1 MRRRHPSKRKDGG
14 VDELTADQA
23 DEMHAIADTV
33 RDLGGKPT
41 FTYKT
46 NWPWYQPLVDA
57 GLVAM
62 GPHPDFSDDFKAVW
76 LTPSGMQAI
85 SR

>member
-1 MRRRHPSKRKDGG
+1 M
-14 VDELTADQA
+14 EITAEQHE
-23 DEMHAIADTV
+23 EMTAIADTV

-41 FTYKT
+41 FQHKS
-46 NWPWYQPLVDA
+46 NWPWYKPLIDA

-76 LTPSGMQAI
+76 LTAAGMSAI
-85 SR
+85 GR